1 MKTSEEKTLFVE
13 PTKLSDTH
21 LHKDKLASE
30 EKEDEDV
37 QRVELRVDDRE
48 GSEVPGKEEGKML
61 LY

>member
-1 MKTSEEKTLFVE
+1 MFVE